1 MGQKTCLVVYIGN
14 GFSTGESAHNRMYS
28 YTTDMRDSKE
38 NHKEFLYKP
47 LKELGYNVDTA
58 LVTNKHK
65 FYDGFKKEY
74 DAIDL
79 DYDDITPEDEEK
91 LLEYYRIKVPAGWG
105 PGAFRSGGRFLKLK
119 QKMPEYDVY
128 VFIRTD
134 AILKKSI
141 NELSVDYEKIN
152 YLWPETDYHFYED
165 GVLNKIDIK
174 NINGLWYDYQWFWR
188 TYNRVNGNILNVVS
202 KKYITTFLNYFWL
215 EHLSLHLM
223 IKDLSP
229 IITVENDINL
239 MCGDEIPYVSDVRV
253 CQNPVYYFSKK
264 IIS

>member
-1 MGQKTCLVVYIGN
+1 MEQKTCLVVYIGN
-14 GFSTGESAHNRMYS
+14 GFSVGESAHNGMYS

-47 LKELGYNVDTA
+47 LTEQGYKVDTA

-74 DAIDL
+74 DAIDIE
-79 DYDDITPEDEEK
+79 YDDITPEDENK
-91 LLEYYRIKVPAGWG
+91 LLEYYQIKVPQGWG
-105 PGAFRSGGRFLKLK
+105 PGSFRSGGRFLKLK

-141 NELSVDYEKIN
+141 SELSVDYEKIN
-152 YLWPETDYHFYED
+152 YLWPETDYHFYENFI
-165 GVLNKIDIK
+165 LNKTDNK
-174 NINGLWYDYQWFWR
+174 NINGFWYDCEWFWR
-188 TYNRVNGNILNVVS
+188 TYNRVNGNILNIVS
-202 KKYITTFLNYFWL
+202 KKYITVFLNYFWL

-229 IITVENDINL
+229 TITVENDVNL
-239 MCGDEIPYVSDVRV
+239 MCGNEIPYVSDVRV
-253 CQNPVYYFSKK
+253 CENPVYYFSKK

>member
-1 MGQKTCLVVYIGN
+1 MEQKTCLVVYIGN
-14 GFSTGESAHNRMYS
+14 GFSVGESAHNGMYS

-47 LKELGYNVDTA
+47 LTKQGYKVDTA

-74 DAIDL
+74 DAIDIE
-79 DYDDITPEDEEK
+79 YDDITPEDENK
-91 LLEYYRIKVPAGWG
+91 LLEYYQIKVPQGWG
-105 PGAFRSGGRFLKLK
+105 PGSFRSGGRFLKLK

-141 NELSVDYEKIN
+141 SELSVDYEKIN
-152 YLWPETDYHFYED
+152 YLWPETDYHFYENFI
-165 GVLNKIDIK
+165 LNKTDNK
-174 NINGLWYDYQWFWR
+174 NINGFWYDCEWFWR
-188 TYNRVNGNILNVVS
+188 TYNRVNGNILNIVS
-202 KKYITTFLNYFWL
+202 KKYITVFLNYFWL

-229 IITVENDINL
+229 TITVENDVNL
-239 MCGDEIPYVSDVRV
+239 MCGNEIPYVSDVRV
-253 CQNPVYYFSKK
+253 CENPVYYFSKK